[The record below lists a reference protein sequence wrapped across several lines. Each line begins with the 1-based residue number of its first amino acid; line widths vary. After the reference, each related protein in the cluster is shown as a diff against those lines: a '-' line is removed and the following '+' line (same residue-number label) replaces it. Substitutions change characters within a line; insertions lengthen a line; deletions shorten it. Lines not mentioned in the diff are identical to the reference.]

1 MASKVLFAFTGNRP
15 ITNMIE
21 KMSNAVGNISITL
34 YEHEN
39 CKAAQE
45 AMLHTQSELSV
56 LKPHLNVEVT
66 DEEDVMSEADLIILA
81 GLHLDLKTDVD
92 FAKIVTKLISKYL
105 PNNLKDSAKVLV
117 NGCSRGLMTAK
128 IIADIVP
135 SHKEK
140 IYVLDQMSFAGGRIL
155 GYSKTDGI
163 LYSTQNS
170 KLLVPGVNINVGQKS
185 KVHTLIE
192 TTKRK
197 RLESIEDTMIAEAVQ
212 YVLENQEEGLE
223 FYGRFPDGDE
233 RKFYEIDDSVPVFL
247 PASKETE
254 DRLKSVVKKVN
265 EEMKA
270 MFPAALPDN

>member
-39 CKAAQE
+39 CKAAHE

-56 LKPHLNVEVT
+56 LKPHLNVQVT

-117 NGCSRGLMTAK
+117 NGCFRGLMTAK

-163 LYSTQNS
+163 LYSTQTS

-270 MFPAALPDN
+270 MFPAVPDN